1 MVSRRRF
8 LKLAAGSAGAAAGLQ
23 LLPPVIR
30 DALAIP
36 AAVRTGTIHDVQH
49 VVVLMQENR
58 SFDHYFGAM
67 RGVRGFG
74 DPRPAPL
81 PGGHTVWEQP
91 RKRGEG
97 AVVLP
102 YRLDTRD
109 TSALCME
116 DIDHA
121 WKGSHALWKDYDA
134 WIEVKGERCMGHFAR
149 EELAFYYALA
159 DAFTVCDAY
168 YCSLHGPTNPNRMHL
183 FTGSS
188 GLTVGDAGKQAVH
201 NADDGNW
208 KADMALDKPEF
219 AGHAWTTYAQRL
231 QQAGIDWRLYQE
243 YDNFGDNSLAYFAH
257 FRNLAR
263 DSQEYRRARAWVPGT
278 DARNWQA
285 SRGES
290 LVAAFAEDVRRGTL
304 PQVSWIVAPEVMTE
318 HPGAE
323 VAPAYGQSLTA
334 RLLQALAANPEVWSK
349 TVFILNY
356 DENGGFF
363 DHVPP
368 PLPAIRRELGLSTVS
383 TEGEDYDGTP
393 VGLGVRTPA
402 LVISP
407 WSRGG
412 WVNSQVFD
420 HTSVL
425 RFLEQRF
432 GVAEPNIG
440 AWRRA
445 VTGDLTTCFD
455 FEDPNRA
462 WPRLPATRGYVDEA
476 ATAAC
481 RARAQPTAPQAQRMP
496 KQARGQRPA
505 RALPYALQ
513 VHARVRLGDANGGAD
528 ARIELAFDN
537 SGDAGAAF
545 TVYTPG
551 HGHGPRYYTVE
562 PGKQLDDTWA
572 SSADAYDLQVHGP
585 NGFVREFAGDARIVA
600 RGANPEVEAAAV
612 PRHDAVLLRL
622 SNTGHA
628 PCMLTLRAR
637 YYGNARPVRI
647 QLAAGAG
654 VEYRWP
660 LRQSHHWYDI
670 AIVSDHDPAWKRRLA
685 GHVETGRPSRSDP
698 AFGVARDS

>member
-8 LKLAAGSAGAAAGLQ
+8 LTFAAGSAGAAAGLQ
-23 LLPPVIR
+23 VLPPAIR

-36 AAVRTGTIHDVQH
+36 AAVRSGTIGDVQH

-67 RGVRGFG
+67 RGVRGFA

-81 PGGHTVWEQP
+81 PGGRNVWQQP
-91 RKRGEG
+91 RKRGED

-109 TSALCME
+109 TAALCME
-116 DIDHA
+116 DIDHG
-121 WKGSHALWKDYDA
+121 WKGAHEKWKDYDA

-149 EELAFYYALA
+149 EELPFYYALA
-159 DAFTVCDAY
+159 DAFTVCDGY
-168 YCSLHGPTNPNRMHL
+168 YCSIHGPTNPNRMHL

-188 GLTVGDAGKQAVH
+188 GLTVGDTGKQVVD

-208 KADMALDKPEF
+208 KADMALDKPTF

-231 QQAGIDWRLYQE
+231 QQAGVDWRIYQE
-243 YDNFGDNSLAYFAH
+243 YDNFGDNALAYFAH
-257 FRNLAR
+257 FRKLSR

-278 DARNWQA
+278 DANTWQA

-334 RLLQALAANPEVWSK
+334 RLLEALAANPEVWSK

-383 TEGEDYDGTP
+383 TEGEDHQGTP
-393 VGLGVRTPA
+393 VGLGVRTPT
-402 LVISP
+402 LVVSP

-445 VTGDLTTCFD
+445 VTGDLTSCFD
-455 FEDPNRA
+455 FADPNRA
-462 WPRLPATRGYVDEA
+462 WPKLPATRGYIDEQ

-481 RARAQPTAPQAQRMP
+481 RARVQPSAPLAQQLPQQE
-496 KQARGQRPA
+496 RGGRPA

-513 VHARVRLGDANGGAD
+513 VHARVAHAQHAGDAD
-528 ARIELAFDN
+528 IELRFDN
-537 SGDAGAAF
+537 TGAAGAGL
-545 TVYTPG
+545 TVYTPN
-551 HGHGPRYYTVE
+551 HGDGPRYYTLE
-562 PGKQLDDTWA
+562 AGKHLADTWP
-572 SSADAYDLQVHGP
+572 SAGDGYDLHVHGP
-585 NGFVREFAGDARIVA
+585 NGFVREFAGGA
-600 RGANPEVEAAAV
+600 RGGAQPEVEAIES
-612 PRHDAVLLRL
+612 PDQDALLLRL
-622 SNTGHA
+622 RNRGAA
-628 PCMLTLRAR
+628 PCTLTLRALHYR
-637 YYGNARPVRI
+637 DATPVVFE
-647 QLAAGAG
+647 LPPGAS
-654 VEYRWP
+654 VEHPWP
-660 LRQSHHWYDI
+660 LRDSHHWYDI
-670 AIVSDHDPAWKRRLA
+670 AISSSADPAWRRRLA

-698 AFGVARDS
+698 ALG

>member
-8 LKLAAGSAGAAAGLQ
+8 LKFAAGSTGIAGLQ
-23 LLPPVIR
+23 VLPPAIR
-30 DALAIP
+30 DALAVP
-36 AAVRTGTIHDVQH
+36 AAVRTGTINDVQH

-81 PGGHTVWEQP
+81 PGGRSVWQQP
-91 RKRGEG
+91 RKRGEDP
-97 AVVLP
+97 VVLP

-109 TSALCME
+109 TAALCME
-116 DIDHA
+116 DIDHG
-121 WKGSHALWKDYDA
+121 WKGAHDKWKDYDA

-149 EELAFYYALA
+149 DELAFYYALA

-168 YCSLHGPTNPNRMHL
+168 YCSIHGPTNPNRMHL

-188 GLTVGDAGKQAVH
+188 GLTVGDAGKQAVN

-231 QQAGIDWRLYQE
+231 QEAGIDWRLYQE

-257 FRNLAR
+257 FRNLSR

-278 DARNWQA
+278 DANNWQA

-334 RLLQALAANPEVWSK
+334 RLLEALAANPEVWSK

-363 DHVPP
+363 DHLPA
-368 PLPAIRRELGLSTVS
+368 PLPAIRRELGLSTVD
-383 TEGEDYDGTP
+383 TVGEDHEGTP
-393 VGLGVRTPA
+393 VGLGVRTPT
-402 LVISP
+402 LVVSP

-445 VTGDLTTCFD
+445 VTGDLTSCFD
-455 FEDPNRA
+455 FADPNRA
-462 WPRLPATRGYVDEA
+462 WPELPATRSYVDET
-476 ATAAC
+476 ATTAC
-481 RARAQPTAPQAQRMP
+481 RARPQPTAPATQQLP
-496 KQARGQRPA
+496 QQEPGQRPA
-505 RALPYALQ
+505 RALPYALH
-513 VHARVRLGDANGGAD
+513 VHGRVQRDDANGESGA
-528 ARIELAFDN
+528 RVELAFDN

-545 TVYTPG
+545 TVYTPD
-551 HGHGPRYYTVE
+551 HGDGPRYYTVE
-562 PGKQLDDTWA
+562 AGKQL
-572 SSADAYDLQVHGP
+572 ADAWATDAGKYDLRVHGP
-585 NGFVREFAGDARIVA
+585 NGFLREFAGDARIA
-600 RGANPEVEAAAV
+600 LQGANVEVEAVQA
-612 PRHDAVLLRL
+612 PDNDALLLRL
-622 SNTGHA
+622 HNTGSA
-628 PCMLTLRAR
+628 PCTLTLRALH
-637 YYGNARPVRI
+637 YGSAAPIRI
-647 QLAAGAG
+647 TLPPGGRA
-654 VEYRWP
+654 EHRWP
-660 LRQSHHWYDI
+660 LRDSHHWYDI
-670 AIVSDHDPAWKRRLA
+670 SIESDADPAWRRRLA
-685 GHVETGRPSRSDP
+685 GHVETGQPSRSDP
-698 AFGVARDS
+698 AFGLVRDT